1 MSTSVYSKTL
11 TCYLVQSY
19 LLKRL
24 VSYTSLTMFPYEN
37 YDFFKTALET
47 AGSVSTL
54 SLNVH

>member
-1 MSTSVYSKTL
+1 MSTTVYSKIL

-24 VSYTSLTMFPYEN
+24 VWYTSLTMLSYKN

-47 AGSVSTL
+47 AASVLTL
-54 SLNVH
+54 LLKLN